1 MIILDPM
8 EYALLVTICTVPECD
23 STNVD
28 QSDQCSVV
36 IAGKEG
42 HVSQKNTQKTTK
54 NTEIVVYI

>member
-1 MIILDPM
+1 M
-8 EYALLVTICTVPECD
+8 EYALLVPECD

-36 IAGKEG
+36 NRREG
-42 HVSQKNTQKTTK
+42 RPCVAKKNTQKTTK